1 MFGNIRTIVKRNK
14 VIDNSCPLNVF
25 SSYLYHAT
33 QSLRPLSFLC
43 NVPFNMRSSC
53 DNGAAKNI

>member
-14 VIDNSCPLNVF
+14 VIDNACPLNVF

-33 QSLRPLSFLC
+33 QCLRC
-43 NVPFNMRSSC
+43 NVPFNMRSSG

>member
-14 VIDNSCPLNVF
+14 VIDNACPLNIF

-33 QSLRPLSFLC
+33 QCLRPLSFFMQCALQHE
-43 NVPFNMRSSC
+43 VEL
-53 DNGAAKNI
+53 